1 MAWAEPAVH
10 RALVVAPALPALVA
24 APALEEVRARPASGE
39 VPASGEAP
47 QGEDPQEEA
56 LQGEDPQEPSR
67 GAVAVPACHQPVAV
81 VLACLAAARAWRSTT
96 HQHQGGAAG
105 RAGHRAAVAAP
116 ACLGVGPGRR
126 QGEVADRAAEVAQL
140 AQCPRSTRHPAWGAA
155 VRAARRPTDV
165 AVASPTAG

>member
-39 VPASGEAP
+39 VPASGEAR
-47 QGEDPQEEA
+47 
-56 LQGEDPQEPSR
+56 QGEDPQEPSR

-81 VLACLAAARAWRSTT
+81 VLACLAAALAWRSTT